1 MISSPV
7 MKKKKKE
14 EKNKIL
20 QCGFQEN
27 VMTNDSM
34 SGNQTE
40 RL

>member
-1 MISSPV
+1 MIAGP
-7 MKKKKKE
+7 MMKKE
-14 EKNKIL
+14 ERERNKIL

-27 VMTNDSM
+27 IMMNDSM